1 MNPAKDSLYCV
12 HQVQA
17 QRRGRSAL
25 HYDAFCARLHETYET
40 DLTKL
45 LLPSTEPKLS
55 VQVTPSTHF
64 ALGLLCITPEALDTL
79 PADELLKAVRRHAA
93 GDWGTVNQNKWQEND
108 LALRN
113 GGQLFSTYEASSGRK
128 FWVVTVADRRLS
140 TVSLP
145 GQY

>member
-25 HYDAFCARLHETYET
+25 PYDAFCARLHETYET

-45 LLPSTEPKLS
+45 LLPSTEVKLT
-55 VQVTPSTHF
+55 VQVMPSTHF

-79 PADELLKAVRRHAA
+79 PADEMLKAVRRHAA
-93 GDWGTVNQNKWQEND
+93 GDWGTVNQLKWQEND

-113 GGQLFSTYEASSGRK
+113 GGGLFSTYEASCGHK
-128 FWVVTVADRRLS
+128 FWVVTTKDRS
-140 TVSLP
+140 ITTVLLR
-145 GQY
+145 GKY